1 MSRDLRKYARQT
13 NIRLFSGFLVLLFG
27 VGIGLIYLNYGEGAA
42 LFGILCLLAGL
53 APLLLIWFVFVVM
66 DWIVARA
73 NRD

>member
-13 NIRLFSGFLVLLFG
+13 NIRLFGGFLVLLFG
-27 VGIGLIYLNYGEGAA
+27 LGIGLIYLNYGAGAA
-42 LFGILCLLAGL
+42 LFGVLCLLAGL
-53 APLLLIWFVFVVM
+53 APLLLIWFVFVLI